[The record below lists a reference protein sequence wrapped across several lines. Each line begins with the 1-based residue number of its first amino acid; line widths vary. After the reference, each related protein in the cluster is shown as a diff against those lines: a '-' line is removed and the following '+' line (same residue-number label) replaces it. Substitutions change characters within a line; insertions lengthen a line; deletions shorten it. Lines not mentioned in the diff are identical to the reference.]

1 MPPCLL
7 QDFFRPKAGK
17 FFGPQ
22 NRLKR
27 PKMRFSAPQA
37 PKFFEVWQIIKNT
50 PLLMTISKQ
59 GGGYFYKLDP
69 PWRQGR
75 EAHVVGGMV
84 WLVLLPNWAW
94 DRWFT
99 WITIRRRLYHQYLFY
114 CDFWHFLNI
123 QVEINSRDVIARHR
137 FPKMHPSKVISFF
150 EQKLKMSPKRWSK
163 IGSHLCPP
171 LLLNPF

>member
-1 MPPCLL
+1 MVWVQKLSFQKKSCSYIFQKVRRLL
-7 QDFFRPKAGK
+7 YVICKL
-17 FFGPQ
+17 
-22 NRLKR
+22 NSLL
-27 PKMRFSAPQA
+27 
-37 PKFFEVWQIIKNT
+37 IKSLPNT
-50 PLLMTISKQ
+50 I
-59 GGGYFYKLDP
+59 YKLLDP

-150 EQKLKMSPKRWSK
+150 WTKTENFSK
-163 IGSHLCPP
+163 TVVQ
-171 LLLNPF
+171 NRVPFVSSSSS